1 MKACYDITGMN
12 CAACSAAVERAVR
25 NAGIEDASVNLL
37 SGVLTVDYDENI
49 ISEKD
54 IFTAV
59 KKAGFGIEKAKSAS
73 EKRLIMRRKAETESK
88 NLFTRLVVSVIIMA
102 VLMYVAM
109 GHMWG
114 VPMP

>member
-73 EKRLIMRRKAETESK
+73 GEEGMFLDSTVIAGPDEKLWKTI
-88 NLFTRLVVSVIIMA
+88 L
-102 VLMYVAM
+102 
-109 GHMWG
+109 
-114 VPMP
+114 